1 MRSNSLDIY
10 SRELA
15 SIPLLSEKDER
26 ETYENINNE
35 AKEKLIKGNLRLVVK
50 IAGGFQN
57 MGLDIEDLISEGNI
71 GLALSA
77 NKFDANKGAKFST
90 YAAIWIK
97 KYIRKALCEKSR
109 TIRIP
114 NSSVEKFLKI
124 REFCNQ
130 YRQENDEREPT
141 LELLSEKFGLSTRR
155 IENVFAVCDAPISLN
170 LKSEDNEG
178 EGRELGDELEDF
190 NAPSVYEAVQFKED
204 WQSAKEAFERFN
216 CDQKLIL
223 SKRFGLFGNKQ
234 ETLVEVGKR
243 FKVSREQIRKEE
255 VYLLTKLRQI
265 MEEV

>member
-1 MRSNSLDIY
+1 MSSNSLDIY

-15 SIPLLSEKDER
+15 AIPLLSKEE
-26 ETYENINNE
+26 ESELLNNINVEN
-35 AKEKLIKGNLRLVVK
+35 KEKLIKANLRLVFK
-50 IAGGFQN
+50 IASSFQN
-57 MGLDIEDLISEGNI
+57 MGLDLEDLVSEGNI
-71 GLALSA
+71 GLVHASS
-77 NKFDANKGAKFST
+77 KFNPNKGVKFSS

-97 KYIRKALCEKSR
+97 QRIRKALCEKSR
-109 TIRIP
+109 QIRIP
-114 NSSVEKFLKI
+114 NGSVFKFLKI

-155 IENVFAVCDAPISLN
+155 IENIFAVCDAPISLN

>member
-1 MRSNSLDIY
+1 MSSNSLDIY
-10 SRELA
+10 RREIA
-15 SIPLLSEKDER
+15 DIPLLSEKDER
-26 ETYENINNE
+26 ETYENINSE
-35 AKEKLIKGNLRLVVK
+35 AKEKLIKANLRLVVK
-50 IAGGFQN
+50 IAGSFQN

-114 NSSVEKFLKI
+114 NNSVEKFLKI

-130 YRQENDEREPT
+130 YRQENDELEPT
-141 LELLSEKFGLSTRR
+141 LKLLSEKFGLSTHR
-155 IENVFAVCDAPISLN
+155 IKNIFAVCDIPLSLN
-170 LKSEDNEG
+170 FKSEDSEG
-178 EGRELGDELEDF
+178 EGQELGDELEDF
-190 NAPSVYEAVQFKED
+190 NASSAYESIQSKED
-204 WQSAKEAFERFN
+204 WRLAMRAIERLS
-216 CDQKLIL
+216 CDQRLII
-223 SKRFGLFGNKQ
+223 SRRFGLFGNKQ

-255 VYLLTKLRQI
+255 VYLLTKMRQI
-265 MEEV
+265 ME